1 MDKNSKIGVPK
12 GGTTVYLTLKLFV
25 VILVKTILK
34 LKTNASMSDREYT
47 DLHI

>member
-25 VILVKTILK
+25 VILVKNYSKAKNKCI
-34 LKTNASMSDREYT
+34 DV
-47 DLHI
+47 